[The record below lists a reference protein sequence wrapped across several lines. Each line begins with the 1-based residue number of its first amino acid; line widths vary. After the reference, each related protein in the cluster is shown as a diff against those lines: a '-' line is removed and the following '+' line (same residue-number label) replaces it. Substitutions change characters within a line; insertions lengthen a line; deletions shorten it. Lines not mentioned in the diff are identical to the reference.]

1 MDVRQLL
8 SGDMENMRE
17 ALVSCGY
24 SFAQDVQR
32 RMVRLQLSAVA
43 IIAMRG
49 MARANGAAS

>member
-17 ALVSCGY
+17 ALSSCGY

-32 RMVRLQLSAVA
+32 RMVRLQLSAIVLT
-43 IIAMRG
+43 AMW
-49 MARANGAAS
+49 

>member
-8 SGDMENMRE
+8 SGGMENMRE

-32 RMVRLQLSAVA
+32 RMVRLQLSAIVLT
-43 IIAMRG
+43 AMW
-49 MARANGAAS
+49 